1 MRCAY
6 NVNAVEM
13 CSARIKKNEKKK
25 HQLLYALKMANGT
38 DFITGRII
46 LYGIFFVSV
55 YTHTRAR
62 ARTHT
67 IILYILYIIFP
78 VHIRRMTSAL
88 HMIYR

>member
-13 CSARIKKNEKKK
+13 CSARIKKMKKK

-38 DFITGRII
+38 DFITGRIL
-46 LYGIFFVSV
+46 LYGIFFASV

-62 ARTHT
+62 AHTHT
-67 IILYILYIIFP
+67 HTQSYTIYIPRAYPSDDECFAYDI
-78 VHIRRMTSAL
+78 
-88 HMIYR
+88 